1 MTKIYNPD
9 GVTAPSAAY
18 SHAALVPAGAEL
30 LVIAGQLGIDPDG
43 NLGDGIEE
51 QAERAFLNI
60 ETILAAEGMT
70 PANII
75 RLQTFLTD
83 RAYRGPAGEARQRVF
98 GDAKPPS
105 TLLIVAGLAAPE
117 FLIEVEAMAA
127 RD

>member
-9 GVTAPSAAY
+9 GLTPPQAAY
-18 SHAALVPAGAEL
+18 SHAALVPAGTEL
-30 LVIAGQLGIDPDG
+30 LVIAGQLGIDADG

-51 QAERAFLNI
+51 QAERAFRNI

-70 PANII
+70 PANIV

-83 RAYRGPAGEARQRVF
+83 RAYRAPAGEARQLVF

>member
-9 GVTAPSAAY
+9 GVTPPQAAY
-18 SHAALVPAGAEL
+18 SHAALVPAGTEL
-30 LVIAGQLGIDPDG
+30 LVIAGQLGIDADG

-51 QAERAFLNI
+51 QAERVFRNI
-60 ETILAAEGMT
+60 ETILTAEGMT
-70 PANII
+70 PANIV

-83 RAYRGPAGEARQRVF
+83 HAYRAPAGEARQLVF

>member
-9 GVTAPSAAY
+9 GVTAPQAAY
-18 SHAALVPAGAEL
+18 SHAALVPAGTEL
-30 LVIAGQLGIDPDG
+30 LIVAGQLGIDPDG

-51 QAERAFLNI
+51 QAERAFRNI

-70 PANII
+70 PANIV

>member
-9 GVTAPSAAY
+9 GVTAPQAAY
-18 SHAALVPAGAEL
+18 SHAALVPAGTEL
-30 LVIAGQLGIDPDG
+30 LIVAGQLGIDPDG

-51 QAERAFLNI
+51 QAERAFRNI

-70 PANII
+70 PANIV

-98 GDAKPPS
+98 GDAKPPA

>member
-9 GVTAPSAAY
+9 GVTAPGAAY
-18 SHAALVPAGAEL
+18 SHAALVPAGTEL

-51 QAERAFLNI
+51 QAERAFRNI

-83 RAYRGPAGEARQRVF
+83 RAYRAPAGEARQRGF

>member
-9 GVTAPSAAY
+9 GVIAPAAAY
-18 SHAALVPAGAEL
+18 SHAALVPAGTEL
-30 LVIAGQLGIDPDG
+30 LVIAGQLGFDPDG

-51 QAERAFLNI
+51 QAERAFRNI

-127 RD
+127 RG